1 MATQR
6 LHASEAV
13 LHNVVSIMQRLLLEE
28 VSQKTLDDTLSQLA
42 SQFQATYAYIYEI
55 ASIVHDPT
63 PTIKRVCE
71 WRAVST
77 EPLIPFKPVSMDVFK
92 HTFAWAGQLESGE
105 IIQGS
110 KGDTG
115 LDKWLNSGSHRIMIA
130 SIRAKQHWL
139 GLIGLETPDT
149 EQEWT
154 VLELDALKTASS
166 LLGVALF
173 NRQMASA
180 APISETKYR
189 ILMEQATDAIIVM
202 SASGTFREVN
212 PRCCD
217 MLGYSREELL
227 RMGLVDFITKDSA
240 ILPALSGETLQDRF
254 QAQEW
259 LVCKDQQRI
268 FVEANVRRLHD
279 GLFHMVMRDISER
292 KQAEELQ
299 KRRSEA
305 MAALYETSLAINSQ
319 PDVTTLLRAIVERA
333 AKLLNAPMG
342 GLYLLRP
349 DNQSIELVVAYNL
362 PGSFVGTVLQF
373 GEGFSGKVVQSGE
386 VMFVTNHSQWDGR
399 ADIYH
404 SSPFRRVLGV
414 PLKVG
419 GRVIGAINVTDSE
432 KTTPFDEEEI
442 RLVKLFADQAA
453 IALTNARLIE
463 RVYEE
468 YAKREQAQDAL
479 QISEQR
485 FRTLTENS
493 PDYIY
498 ILDLRKKEGTYFNRQ
513 EMLGY
518 SPKELLQAGS
528 ITFAVHSEDAAM
540 VSREWRKAIE
550 GQLGENPQFEYR
562 VRHKR
567 GHWEWLQSRIT
578 VLSWDGD
585 KPLELLVT
593 NTIVTHRKRAE
604 QALEQSLHFY
614 LSLLDTFPVPIW
626 RSELDTHIHF
636 LNTSWFSFTGLTMG
650 HNSNQAWK
658 VSFHPEDWDR
668 WEQKYLASFADQ
680 RGFEVEC
687 RLRHSDGTFH
697 TVMVVGQ
704 PFYDLEGV
712 FAGFIGVLFDIT
724 EIREAQQKS
733 IELTLERARVK
744 MLEEF
749 IGDVSHDL
757 RTPLSTIILNTYLL
771 RTGVDSGVDDDK
783 RLERLRILESQ
794 AERLNKT
801 VQDLLD
807 ISRLEINITELTFVQ
822 IDVNQLITSIA
833 QIYAPHIAK
842 KNLQL
847 VLDLGQALPTIL
859 ANETQFHRGIANFV
873 ENATKYTKKGSIN
886 IKTYVRGDMVVIE
899 IADSGVG
906 IAADHLPRI
915 FDRFYKVDRARTTEG
930 TGLGLAISKK
940 IIEAHGGRIE
950 VESVEGVGTTFSLVL
965 PTYKP

>member
-1 MATQR
+1 MATQ
-6 LHASEAV
+6 LQTGEAV
-13 LHNVVSIMQRLLLEE
+13 LQQVVSIMQHLLLEE
-28 VSQKTLDDTLSQLA
+28 VSQKRLDDTLSQLA
-42 SQFQATYAYIYEI
+42 SQFRADCAYIYEI
-55 ASIVHDPT
+55 ASILRDPA
-63 PTIKRVCE
+63 PTIRRICE
-71 WRAVST
+71 WQS
-77 EPLIPFKPVSMDVFK
+77 IPAASLTPFTPMPIDAFKRSFK
-92 HTFAWAGQLESGE
+92 WTTQLESGE
-105 IIQGS
+105 SIQTMSG
-110 KGDTG
+110 GTG
-115 LDKWLNSGSHRIMIA
+115 IEGWSQLGNPR
-130 SIRAKQHWL
+130 SILSPIHAKQHWL
-139 GLIGLETPDT
+139 GFVGLEGSASGRDWTPSEVAT
-149 EQEWT
+149 
-154 VLELDALKTASS
+154 LKTAAA
-166 LLGVALF
+166 LLGVALL
-173 NRQMASA
+173 NKQTADA

-202 SASGTFREVN
+202 MPTGAFREVN
-212 PRCCD
+212 PRSCEL
-217 MLGYSREELL
+217 LGYSREELL
-227 RMGLVDFITKDSA
+227 RMGLVDFITKDSTL
-240 ILPALSGETLQDRF
+240 LPALTGDEALPDRF

-259 LVCKDQQRI
+259 LVCKDQKRI

-279 GLFHMVMRDISER
+279 GLFHVVMRDVSER
-292 KQAEELQ
+292 KHAEELQ
-299 KRRSEA
+299 KRRSAA
-305 MAALYETSLAINSQ
+305 MVALYETSLAINSQ

-349 DNQSIELVVAYNL
+349 DNQSLELVVAYNL
-362 PGSFVGTVLQF
+362 PSNLVGTILQF
-373 GEGFSGKVVQSGE
+373 GEGVSGKVAQSGE
-386 VMFVTNHSQWDGR
+386 VMFVTDYSQWDGK
-399 ADIYH
+399 ADVYQN
-404 SSPFRRVLGV
+404 SPFRRVLGV
-414 PLKVG
+414 PMKVG

-432 KTTPFDEEEI
+432 KTIPFDEEEI

-468 YAKREQAQDAL
+468 FAKREKAQDAL

-498 ILDLRKKEGTYFNRQ
+498 ILDLRTRKGVYLNRQ

-518 SPKELLQAGS
+518 SAKELLQPES
-528 ITFAVHSEDAAM
+528 ITFAIHSEDASR
-540 VSREWRKAIE
+540 VSREWRKAME
-550 GQLGENPQFEYR
+550 GKLDENPQIEYR

-567 GHWEWLQSRIT
+567 GHWEWVQSRFT
-578 VLSWDGD
+578 VLSWEGD
-585 KPLELLVT
+585 QPMELLVT
-593 NTIVTHRKRAE
+593 NTIVTNRKRAE

-614 LSLLDTFPVPIW
+614 LSLLDTFPVPVW

-650 HNSNQAWK
+650 HNSDQAWK
-658 VSFHPEDWDR
+658 TSFHTEDWDK
-668 WEQKYLASFADQ
+668 WEQKYLAAFGDQ

-687 RLRHSDGTFH
+687 RLHHSDGTYH

-712 FAGFIGVLFDIT
+712 FAGFIGVVFDIT
-724 EIREAQQKS
+724 AIREAQQKS

-771 RTGVDSGVDDDK
+771 RTGGDEEK
-783 RLERLRILESQ
+783 RLERLRILEAQ

-822 IDVNQLITSIA
+822 LDVNHLLNSIA

-842 KNLQL
+842 KNLEL
-847 VLDLGQALPTIL
+847 ILDLGQSLPMIL

-873 ENATKYTKKGSIN
+873 ENAMKYTKKGSIS
-886 IKTYVRGDMVVIE
+886 IKTYLRGEMVVVE
-899 IADSGVG
+899 IADTGIG

-940 IIEAHGGRIE
+940 IIEAHGGSIE

-965 PTYKP
+965 PTYRV